1 MSASGETKGALA
13 PIEMI
18 VEAFPFFVLSDV
30 EEAEDGVDVRA
41 AGVGLSSDL
50 NTVSPTVADE
60 SDEGKQ
66 IYISTYSN
74 MQKCKQISSK
84 VNKHLLTFK
93 REKIYKREN

>member
-50 NTVSPTVADE
+50 NTVSTVADE
-60 SDEGKQ
+60 SRGKQ
-66 IYISTYSN
+66 IYI
-74 MQKCKQISSK
+74 
-84 VNKHLLTFK
+84 
-93 REKIYKREN
+93 

>member
-13 PIEMI
+13 PIEII
-18 VEAFPFFVLSDV
+18 VEAFFFLSEV

-84 VNKHLLTFK
+84 VNKQ
-93 REKIYKREN
+93 